1 MIDVYFDLNVFD
13 RIEKKNGLDEAQRN
27 LYTDIE
33 RFILD
38 GDINCPYSNA
48 HINDLLRGHAKN
60 PSYIPAHLETLKRL
74 TNNLCLVQYW
84 GHNEVTWHYRDVNEF
99 FDSALDEKE
108 FTARTFLE
116 LIPIDYDH
124 SGALKQHLEILRN
137 MPLPKEFSGLYK
149 ADPIFKRI
157 FPSAKD
163 NPTFLAMLEDLH
175 QFSINCNK
183 DYSLYKSLRTYV
195 NQSKARL
202 KNHRNLLK
210 DVVGKD
216 SEVPVYLTIDEA
228 IENYTPNTKTSNNSA
243 YQKITDTFVKV
254 DFKGFKSDE
263 KFSNMIDDSL
273 HVFYGAHCKYF
284 VTNDDKCHYKAC
296 EVYHKLGIETKAL
309 KPDEFLNLFNEE
321 RTFAN
326 TSHDK

>member
-13 RIEKKNGLDEAQRN
+13 RIEKKNGLDEDQRK

-33 RFILD
+33 SFILD
-38 GDINCPYSNA
+38 GEINCPYSNA

-99 FDSALDEKE
+99 FQSALEGKE
-108 FTARTFLE
+108 FIAKTFSD
-116 LIPIDYDH
+116 LIQLDYDK
-124 SGALKQHLEILRN
+124 SGAFKQYLEQLLSV
-137 MPLPKEFSGLYK
+137 PLPKEFFTMYK
-149 ADPIFKRI
+149 SDPIFKRVY
-157 FPSAKD
+157 PSVKG
-163 NPTFLAMLEDLH
+163 NPTILSMAEDLY

-183 DYSLYKSLRTYV
+183 DYSLYKALRTYI
-195 NQSKARL
+195 NQSKAKL

-210 DVVGKD
+210 EVVSKD
-216 SEVPVYLTIDEA
+216 SEVPKYLTIDEA
-228 IENYTPNTKTSNNSA
+228 IETYTSKTKTSNNSA
-243 YQKITDTFVKV
+243 YQKITDAYVKI
-254 DFKGFKSDE
+254 DLKGFKSDE
-263 KFSNMIDDSL
+263 RFSNMIDDSL

-284 VTNDDKCHYKAC
+284 VTNDDRCHYKAC

-309 KPDEFLNLFNEE
+309 KPVEFLNLFNEE
-321 RTFAN
+321 RIFAN
-326 TSHDK
+326 TH